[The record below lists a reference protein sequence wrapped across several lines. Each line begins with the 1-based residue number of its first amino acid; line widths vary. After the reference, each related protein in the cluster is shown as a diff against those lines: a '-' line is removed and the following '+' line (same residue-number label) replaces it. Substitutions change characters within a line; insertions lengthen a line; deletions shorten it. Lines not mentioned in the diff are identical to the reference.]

1 MEEALVAY
9 LLAIPA
15 ANSAEALLHSSLYGT
30 ERGVALD
37 FTTDAYASANATV
50 MTLPAIV
57 GPRIHWVRS
66 PQGSASPRI
75 VLYRISG
82 VRDMRMDGPTG
93 LVASRVQCDCIG
105 TSYGSAKSVARA
117 LEARLSGYSGT
128 TGGVE
133 FQGAFLVGERDDF
146 FDTDTP
152 DKLFRTTIDFNIWH
166 KGA

>member
-1 MEEALVAY
+1 MEEALVGY
-9 LLAIPA
+9 LLAGT
-15 ANSAEALLHSSLYGT
+15 SL
-30 ERGVALD
+30 
-37 FTTDAYASANATV
+37 AS
-50 MTLPAIV
+50 LI
-57 GPRIHWVRS
+57 GSRINWVRS
-66 PQGSASPRI
+66 AQGAAAPRI

-105 TSYGSAKSVARA
+105 TSYGSAKAVARA

-133 FQGAFLVGERDDF
+133 FQGAFLVNERDDF
-146 FDTDTP
+146 FDTETP
-152 DKLFRTTIDFNIWH
+152 DKLFRTSIDFNIWH